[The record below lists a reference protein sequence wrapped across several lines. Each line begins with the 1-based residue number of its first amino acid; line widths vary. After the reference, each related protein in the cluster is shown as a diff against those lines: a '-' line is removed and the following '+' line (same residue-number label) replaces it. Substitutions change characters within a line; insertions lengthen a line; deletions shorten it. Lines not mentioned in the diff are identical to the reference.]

1 MTNTRYEI
9 HGLHVFAPRPCKWA
23 LGVLY
28 APYVLGASMGVAAA
42 LLVAV
47 DLVVAVAEAVQR
59 QRSVPLKPFSYVL
72 TYKRIFLL
80 SYCVSEGVCVGVCAA
95 RLLLLLAELPDGQ
108 IECSKREVCF
118 PLPALALACFDHY
131 MGYFCRPCNR
141 PRKTVCVC

>member
-28 APYVLGASMGVAAA
+28 APYVPGASMGVAAA

-47 DLVVAVAEAVQR
+47 ALAVAVAEAVQR

-80 SYCVSEGVCVGVCAA
+80 PYCCCESVCVLEGVCV
-95 RLLLLLAELPDGQ
+95 L
-108 IECSKREVCF
+108 
-118 PLPALALACFDHY
+118 
-131 MGYFCRPCNR
+131 
-141 PRKTVCVC
+141 VCVCGCCWWQRCRMAR